1 MSIEEEKEIINKS
14 PTSEIKEPES
24 PKKSQDSVSTSYSSN
39 TIETQELLNH
49 PYVQELLLKIEVLKK
64 GIIKERKTN
73 QELSDKLKK
82 FEAELTSKIIKLE
95 EELVSK
101 TSQVKILIQE
111 KMDLEQK
118 LKTEKPKRRASN
130 FLDIINIGLD
140 NGVFLKKITNNNNN
154 NNIKE
159 NTDPK
164 SVEEISSMANAEMR
178 KLHEKIS
185 ELKFENETYLNKMN
199 QALENLENKKLEHK
213 NELKNYIDKIDSL
226 EEEIKKLNKE
236 KEELNEKI
244 NMASTAHI
252 QYIKESEH
260 FKNLLSDYKRE
271 RDQANINLNS
281 FEEKYNKLLEENAQY
296 KQAILR
302 HEQDSGKMAQKLAEL
317 KNLMIK
323 LNLKN
328 QMFHVIKIGLLSHSE
343 IDILF
348 GKSEDG
354 NFIMRI
360 DDKTEKEI
368 INIQDVESVEKVK
381 GTDNKVEI
389 IYMKNGKKYNMT
401 IIVNELIIDQLVKAY
416 KIFFSESMK
425 KLNQIDY

>member
-1 MSIEEEKEIINKS
+1 MSNEEEIINKS
-14 PTSEIKEPES
+14 PTTEIKESES
-24 PKKSQDSVSTSYSSN
+24 PKKNQDSPSTSNSSN

-82 FEAELTSKIIKLE
+82 FEMELTSKIVKLE
-95 EELVSK
+95 EEVISK
-101 TSQVKILIQE
+101 TSQIKTLIQE
-111 KMDLEQK
+111 KIDLEQK
-118 LKTEKPKRRASN
+118 LKLEKPKKRASN
-130 FLDIINIGLD
+130 FLDILNINLD
-140 NGVFLKKITNNNNN
+140 YRDILKKKQNKKNNKNNNENN
-154 NNIKE
+154 E
-159 NTDPK
+159 DQK
-164 SVEEISSMANAEMR
+164 SVEEISSMANEEMR

-185 ELKFENETYLNKMN
+185 EMKFENETYLNKMN
-199 QALENLENKKLEHK
+199 QALEDLENKKLEHK
-213 NELKNYIDKIDSL
+213 NELKNYINKINSL
-226 EEEIKKLNKE
+226 EEEIKKLEKE
-236 KEELNEKI
+236 KEDLNEKI
-244 NMASTAHI
+244 NMASSTNL
-252 QYIKESEH
+252 QNIKESKH
-260 FKNLLSDYKRE
+260 FKNLLNDYKKD
-271 RDQANINLNS
+271 RDQANKSLNI
-281 FEEKYNKLLEENAQY
+281 Y
-296 KQAILR
+296 
-302 HEQDSGKMAQKLAEL
+302 KMAQKLAEL

-328 QMFHVIKIGLLSHSE
+328 QMFHVIKIGLLSYTE

-360 DDKTEKEI
+360 DDKDEKEI

-381 GTDNKVEI
+381 DTNNKVEI
-389 IYMKNGKKYNMT
+389 IYMKNGKKYNMI

-425 KLNQIDY
+425 K

>member
-1 MSIEEEKEIINKS
+1 MSNEEEIINKS
-14 PTSEIKEPES
+14 PTTEIKESES
-24 PKKSQDSVSTSYSSN
+24 PKKNQDSPSTSNSSN

-82 FEAELTSKIIKLE
+82 FEMELTSKIVKLE
-95 EELVSK
+95 EEVISK
-101 TSQVKILIQE
+101 TSQIKTLIQE
-111 KMDLEQK
+111 KIDLEQK
-118 LKTEKPKRRASN
+118 LKLEKPKKRASN
-130 FLDIINIGLD
+130 FLDILNINLD
-140 NGVFLKKITNNNNN
+140 YRDILKKKQNKKNNKNNNENN
-154 NNIKE
+154 E
-159 NTDPK
+159 DQK
-164 SVEEISSMANAEMR
+164 SVEEISSMANEEMR

-185 ELKFENETYLNKMN
+185 EMKFENETYLNKMN
-199 QALENLENKKLEHK
+199 QALEDLENKKLEHK
-213 NELKNYIDKIDSL
+213 NELKNYINKINSL
-226 EEEIKKLNKE
+226 EEEIKKLEKE
-236 KEELNEKI
+236 KEDLNEKI
-244 NMASTAHI
+244 NMASSTNL
-252 QYIKESEH
+252 QNIKESKH
-260 FKNLLSDYKRE
+260 FKNLLNDYKKD
-271 RDQANINLNS
+271 RDQANKSLNIYK
-281 FEEKYNKLLEENAQY
+281 EKYDKLLEENNQY
-296 KQAILR
+296 KETLLR

-328 QMFHVIKIGLLSHSE
+328 QMFHVIKIGLLSYTE

-360 DDKTEKEI
+360 DDKDEKEI

-381 GTDNKVEI
+381 DTDNKVEI
-389 IYMKNGKKYNMT
+389 VYMKNGKKYNMT

-425 KLNQIDY
+425 KLNHIDY